1 MAQVQG
7 GKQRDHNT
15 LIYVFLGSA
24 NTISSLALQL
34 LKIALLDTSSK
45 WLNLHWSLQHGVPK
59 VLLIAHLKLMFSRF
73 LFGS

>member
-1 MAQVQG
+1 MAPVQG

-34 LKIALLDTSSK
+34 LKIALLYTSSK